1 MGNKW
6 SIISKE
12 LPGRTDNTIKNHWN
26 STMKKRCKD
35 ISNEFDKLKKDK
47 SEEDIE
53 KIQNEILENYKN
65 KNEKENEVF
74 FEEKMK
80 HYKNFKNSKTT
91 SKNKDWK
98 NILNLR
104 THSKKIK
111 KRGRKAKKIKDK
123 HTTEI
128 IENEYEYDYED
139 RVSIYQNEETPIK
152 ENTISKNNLVEFPIL
167 NSEDKV
173 YFNNIKKIN
182 KFLGKQNSEYNH

>member
-12 LPGRTDNTIKNHWN
+12 LPGRTDNTVKNHWN

-35 ISNEFDKLKKDK
+35 ISNEFDKLKKEK
-47 SEEDIE
+47 SFDEVE
-53 KIQNEILENYKN
+53 KIQNEILLEYKN
-65 KNEKENEVF
+65 KNEKENKVF

-80 HYKNFKNSKTT
+80 HYKNFKNSNST

-111 KRGRKAKKIKDK
+111 KRGRKAKKIKQDFNN
-123 HTTEI
+123 E
-128 IENEYEYDYED
+128 ENENEENDNDNDNENENL
-139 RVSIYQNEETPIK
+139 SQNENEFIK
-152 ENTISKNNLVEFPIL
+152 NENIEIKNIL
-167 NSEDKV
+167 SLTQSEDKV
-173 YFNNIKKIN
+173 IFN
-182 KFLGKQNSEYNH
+182 FL